1 LQALAAAVET
11 AGHCSEAQAQAMQ
24 LLMKQVAAAVPAP
37 LAKGPDAS
45 LPPGGGGIPT
55 AALPWLQ
62 RLLAVCHRA
71 SLDDEAMQALTGLLP
86 AAQWQPVQR
95 ALDDFEFDAAA
106 GAVAALLQ
114 QLNSTSAN
122 GGETEAQ

>member
-1 LQALAAAVET
+1 
-11 AGHCSEAQAQAMQ
+11 
-24 LLMKQVAAAVPAP
+24 
-37 LAKGPDAS
+37 
-45 LPPGGGGIPT
+45 
-55 AALPWLQ
+55 
-62 RLLAVCHRA
+62 
-71 SLDDEAMQALTGLLP
+71 MQALTGLLP